1 MFSLIPLVLPQALVL
16 PTVIS
21 KVLHEM
27 LIQNTRKQNVLVQ
40 RKKYQYTFFQVDPL
54 SQSLTQE
61 EFWSVS

>member
-1 MFSLIPLVLPQALVL
+1 MFSLITLVLPQALVL

-61 EFWSVS
+61 EF